1 MSLWT
6 KLIDD
11 YGYENLLFH
20 GTFLV
25 TTIAYWSLSLL
36 YLSLDVYGWA
46 PALTRYKVQPGAKTG
61 IEKRKLR

>member
-6 KLIDD
+6 NCIDD
-11 YGYENLLFH
+11 YGYENLLFY

-25 TTIAYWSLSLL
+25 TTIAYWSVSLL
-36 YLSLDVYGWA
+36 YLSLDVYDWA
-46 PALTRYKVQPGAKTG
+46 PVLTKYKVQPGSQTG